1 MRVCSCK
8 NNELGSENN
17 LIVISDLESLGLS
30 SNSIIIHCDEYNFSI
45 DRLSAQSSFNADTE
59 IIYIQEFWN
68 SVINN
73 IDSDLSNKNL
83 ETDFC
88 VLYSDFNEFSINDL
102 LFSRQLLDRDKKNT
116 IISIL
121 YNSTINKYYTKK
133 QILSDIIDIVSASQI
148 IFSIC
153 SSSEQNQ
160 TTI

>member
-1 MRVCSCK
+1 M
-8 NNELGSENN
+8 
-17 LIVISDLESLGLS
+17 
-30 SNSIIIHCDEYNFSI
+30 
-45 DRLSAQSSFNADTE
+45 
-59 IIYIQEFWN
+59 
-68 SVINN
+68 INN

-121 YNSTINKYYTKK
+121 YNSTIKKYYTKK